1 MYAHGVKIGGK
12 PLIMANQINQA
23 RVRPA
28 YDNLPGKPKERRV
41 IDHIMLRCGKCL
53 HIGLPGI
60 QPSDDTAPK
69 PSRKCKQILRSHRDY
84 AILSDQQV
92 ETRVWGVAADKSVFR
107 DQSCAIEPQ
116 DIKVGYHEDL
126 AVKHGDI
133 L

>member
-1 MYAHGVKIGGK
+1 
-12 PLIMANQINQA
+12 A
-23 RVRPA
+23 RVRQPPWQA
-28 YDNLPGKPKERRV
+28 KGKACHRP
-41 IDHIMLRCGKCL
+41 HNAACGKCL

-92 ETRVWGVAADKSVFR
+92 ETRGWGVAADKSVFR
-107 DQSCAIEPQ
+107 DHSCAIEPQ